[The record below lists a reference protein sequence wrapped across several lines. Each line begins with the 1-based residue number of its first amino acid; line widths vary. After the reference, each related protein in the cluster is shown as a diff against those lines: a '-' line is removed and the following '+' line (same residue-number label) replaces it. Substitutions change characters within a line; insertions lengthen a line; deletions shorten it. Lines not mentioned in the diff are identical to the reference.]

1 MEKLKLWLR
10 AVRAPFFT
18 ATIVPVLLGSAV
30 AWNNT
35 GFFSWPL
42 FFITL
47 VGAVFIHAAV
57 NLSNDYFDH
66 ISGND
71 EANKTPTP
79 FSGGS
84 RVIQENL
91 ISPRQILTA
100 AILFFVLGAAIGL
113 YLNYSLPGNTILA
126 LGAAGILI
134 GLFYTA
140 PPLKIG
146 YNGLGE
152 IITGIGFGP
161 LMVLG
166 AYFVQAKSLPLEAYF
181 VSIPIGI
188 LIALVLFINEF
199 PDYEADKKTGKR
211 TWVVLFG
218 RKSSANIYIVLLL
231 LAYLSVIVGAFY
243 GIIPYYALI
252 SFLTL
257 PLALIASKTLVRNY
271 DKINELLPA
280 NKATIAL
287 HLSFGALLV
296 IGYVIDAFL

>member
-1 MEKLKLWLR
+1 MEKIKLWLR
-10 AVRAPFFT
+10 ATRVPFLT
-18 ATIVPVLLGSAV
+18 ATLVPVILGSV
-30 AWNNT
+30 AAWHDFNV
-35 GFFSWPL
+35 FSWPL
-42 FFITL
+42 FFLALI
-47 VGAVFIHAAV
+47 GAVFVHLGV

-71 EANKTPTP
+71 EANKVPTP

-91 ISPRQILTA
+91 IPAGQILTA
-100 AILFFVLGAAIGL
+100 AILFFALGASIGL
-113 YLNYSLPGNTILA
+113 YLNYILPGNTIVI
-126 LGAAGILI
+126 LGSIGIFL

-166 AYFVQAKSLPLEAYF
+166 SYFVQAKVITLSSF
-181 VSIPIGI
+181 FISIPVAI

-199 PDYEADKKTGKR
+199 PDYEADKKVRKNTI
-211 TWVVLFG
+211 VVLLGKKF
-218 RKSSANIYIVLLL
+218 SVNVYIAFLA
-231 LAYLSVIVGAFY
+231 LAYILVIAGSIS
-243 GIIPYYALI
+243 GLMPYYTLI
-252 SFLTL
+252 VFFSL
-257 PLALIASKTLVRNY
+257 PLAYTAIKTLIKNY
-271 DKINELLPA
+271 DKIEELLPA

-287 HLSFGALLV
+287 HLVFGLLLTAA
-296 IGYVIDAFL
+296 YVLDAVF